1 MLLICFTC
9 HDKLGSYFWVNYKT
23 WNYLRKTPFFSLE
36 NVYINISSQTLY
48 VIMHS
53 KKKFQ
58 DTHQRIIRSCKSKED
73 RQYNDQK
80 KNGKKDKRYSIKLYI
95 EN

>member
-1 MLLICFTC
+1 
-9 HDKLGSYFWVNYKT
+9 
-23 WNYLRKTPFFSLE
+23 
-36 NVYINISSQTLY
+36 
-48 VIMHS
+48 MHS

-58 DTHQRIIRSCKSKED
+58 DTHQRIMRSCKSKEN

-80 KNGKKDKRYSIKLYI
+80 TNGKKDKRYSIKLYI